1 MREELI
7 ASAITFLQDPS
18 VAASPLE
25 KRVAFLQSK
34 NLTPEEIDAALR
46 RVGEAPAST
55 AITSTPRGS
64 PPAGGSGYALPNYNP
79 YFAPPGQQQ
88 PPVPARDW
96 RDWFVMATIT
106 GGVGYGIYFL
116 AKRYV
121 VPLIAPPTPPQ
132 LESDKA
138 DIDRKFT
145 EAFDIL
151 STLQSDTAALKSAEE
166 ERKNRVDAALEEVES
181 VVQDLK
187 TASKRREDES
197 KRVGDEVRSLRDL
210 IPKALEGQKDSQKKA
225 LEDLQSE
232 LQSLKSLVINRTAAQ
247 RPQFATNGVS
257 GTPPLDPGAAA
268 GGIAG
273 NTLGGKPATTP
284 GTPGAPGAPTAPA
297 SGALPFGGVGAKV
310 GGKPAIPA
318 WQMAAA
324 SARANS
330 ASPGPGLGANPATPG
345 AGAAKQPTVENAGEN
360 AAGSS

>member
-1 MREELI
+1 M
-7 ASAITFLQDPS
+7 QDTYIS
-18 VAASPLE
+18 IF
-25 KRVAFLQSK
+25 RV
-34 NLTPEEIDAALR
+34 
-46 RVGEAPAST
+46 
-55 AITSTPRGS
+55 
-64 PPAGGSGYALPNYNP
+64 
-79 YFAPPGQQQ
+79 PG
-88 PPVPARDW
+88 RDW
-96 RDWFVMATIT
+96 RDWFVMATVT
-106 GGVGYGIYFL
+106 GGVGYGLYFL

-138 DIDRKFT
+138 DIDRKFS

-151 STLQSDTAALKSAEE
+151 STLQSDTTALKEAEE

-247 RPQFATNGVS
+247 RPQFVTNGVA
-257 GTPPLDPGAAA
+257 GTPPLDPGAGAL
-268 GGIAG
+268 GG
-273 NTLGGKPATTP
+273 NTLGAKPGMPPSGTGAITTSGATPATTP
-284 GTPGAPGAPTAPA
+284 GGPA
-297 SGALPFGGVGAKV
+297 AGALPFGGVGAKV

-324 SARANS
+324 RANS
-330 ASPGPGLGANPATPG
+330 TPPG
-345 AGAAKQPTVENAGEN
+345 AGVGAPASGAAAASTSPPATNASLAPKQPSVENATDG
-360 AAGSS
+360 APAS